1 MSMSMSIVTCPAFYH
16 PLAEDDKK
24 QDMVCITLSFSFLIN
39 QFKAHMFSNCYF
51 KLHVSKYKK
60 LL

>member
-1 MSMSMSIVTCPAFYH
+1 MSMSIVTCPAFYH
-16 PLAEDDKK
+16 HLAEDDKK